1 LIDHVALTYESAGQ
15 RVAAI
20 LDRLARTIGS
30 GCNEGIAVDV
40 TNEELANAANVTP
53 FTVSR
58 LLNKGQSSG
67 LFVMRLA

>member
-40 TNEELANAANVTP
+40 TNEELANAAN
-53 FTVSR
+53 
-58 LLNKGQSSG
+58 NKRQSSG
-67 LFVMRLA
+67 HFVMRLA